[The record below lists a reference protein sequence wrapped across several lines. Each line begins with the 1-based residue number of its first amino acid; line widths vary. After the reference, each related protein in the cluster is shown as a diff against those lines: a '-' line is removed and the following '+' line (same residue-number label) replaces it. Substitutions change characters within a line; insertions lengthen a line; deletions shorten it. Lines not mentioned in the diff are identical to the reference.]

1 MQTEAVEFVR
11 NTAAE
16 AGHHLWWEWQI
27 PVYLFLGGMVAGL
40 MIIAGWR
47 VLRSKAAERS
57 DAFRL
62 LSWLA
67 PILISL
73 GMLALWLDLANR
85 FNVLRFYL
93 AFIPTSPMSWGSWI
107 LLIVYPVSILFALGE
122 LPDRFRQSLRERSW
136 TKPLA
141 DIAVWASKEQ
151 VTRTLAMA
159 GILTGIG
166 LGIYTGVLLGAFSAR
181 PLWNTAILGPLFLVS
196 GLSTG
201 TALMMLFG
209 VTHEERH
216 LLGRIDLG
224 LMAVELLLLGLFLF
238 SLFNGGAVQR
248 EAAEMMLGGEFTAWF
263 WSLVIFV
270 GLLAPLTLEA
280 LELRGRTGVRWIAPA
295 LVLVG
300 GLSLRWILVMAGQIS
315 AW

>member
-1 MQTEAVEFVR
+1 MQTEVVEIVR

-47 VLRSKAAERS
+47 VLRSKVEDRS

-62 LSWLA
+62 LAWLA
-67 PILISL
+67 PVLISL

-85 FNVLRFYL
+85 FNALRFYL
-93 AFIPTSPMSWGSWI
+93 AFVPTSPMSWGSWI
-107 LLIVYPVSILFALGE
+107 LLIVYPVSVLFALGE
-122 LPDRFRQSLRERSW
+122 LPGRWLGILRQRSW
-136 TKPLA
+136 TAPLA
-141 DIAVWASKEQ
+141 RLAEWAAKPA
-151 VTRTLAMA
+151 VTRALSIAA
-159 GILTGIG
+159 IFTGIG

-209 VTHEERH
+209 VTNEERH

-248 EAAEMMLGGEFTAWF
+248 EAAALMLGGEFTAWF

-270 GLLAPLTLEA
+270 GLLAPVTLEA